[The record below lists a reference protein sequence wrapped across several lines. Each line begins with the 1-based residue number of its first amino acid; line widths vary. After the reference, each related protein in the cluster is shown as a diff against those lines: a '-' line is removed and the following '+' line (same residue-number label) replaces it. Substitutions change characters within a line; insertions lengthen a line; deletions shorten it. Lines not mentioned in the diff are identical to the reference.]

1 MSDTGSDASGNGQF
15 LSLLTALGEGALQ
28 AISFHAEESV
38 SAPYSVTVEVISGQA
53 TIDPDAVLFQPACLT
68 IAFGTGG
75 PRIMQGMVRSFV
87 ATGEPVRDQYAYTLT
102 FVPKLWFMGQTHDC
116 RIYPDMAVT
125 DILTSICGDAG
136 QTITINVYGDKT
148 AQPYV
153 TQFNETDFAFFS
165 RLVEEAGYFY
175 YFTHTAGDHTL
186 IVTDQ
191 NQGFVTSP
199 KPSMTV
205 AHEGGGTDVLTAW
218 HKIGSTAH
226 GSFHLLDY
234 DLTQPTTLPEDTEA
248 TTLGTAGAAARD
260 VFEWP
265 ALALTQSDVAARA
278 RLKMEAAEAEA
289 GLIEALGA
297 NPGFMPGTRFTIAA
311 DPYTGAANVE
321 YVIRSVSS
329 SGHDQGWVTGGGASD
344 YTNRIVAFPSA
355 TTWRE
360 KFVTPRPVMAGIHSA
375 VVIGDTGEEIHSE
388 QYGRV
393 KVSFFWDHRKDI
405 TADNGIWV
413 RVIQPWAG
421 NTWGWQHLPRVGCEV
436 AVAFFDGD
444 PDRPVIVGGLYNADM
459 MPVFPVPGQ
468 QTKSGL
474 RTRST
479 TGGSS
484 STFSEFSIDDKAGS
498 ELVFLHAEKDMF
510 TEIENNDTLTIGN
523 NQTITVKNDQAITI
537 SNDRS
542 LTVSGTETIEVD
554 GAQTV
559 TLKNGRT
566 TTINASGDSLTVND
580 GGITI
585 TAKQSDIAIAANAG
599 NITVTAMNS
608 IKLTVG
614 GNSIE
619 INSEG
624 VTINAT
630 KVSVQGQAM
639 VQIQGPM
646 TQVSADGMMTL
657 KGGVMMLN

>member
-1 MSDTGSDASGNGQF
+1 MSDTDSSASANGQL
-15 LSLLTALGEGALQ
+15 LSLQTALGQAALQ
-28 AISFHAEESV
+28 PISFHAEESL
-38 SAPYSVTVEVISGQA
+38 SAPYSVTVEAISTQA
-53 TIDPDAVLFQPACLT
+53 AIDPDLILFQPACLT
-68 IAFGTGG
+68 VTFGSEA
-75 PRIMQGMVRSFV
+75 PRIMHGMVRFFV
-87 ATGEPVRDQYAYTLT
+87 ATGEPVRDQFAYTLT

-116 RIYPDMAVT
+116 RIFPEMAIA
-125 DILTSICGDAG
+125 DILTSICGDSG
-136 QTITINVYGDKT
+136 QTIAVNVYGRKP
-148 AQPYV
+148 AKPYV

-175 YFTHTAGDHTL
+175 YFTHTASDHTL
-186 IVTDQ
+186 VITDQ
-191 NQGFVTSP
+191 NQGFVASP
-199 KPSMTV
+199 KPSTTI
-205 AHEGGGTDVLTAW
+205 AHQGGGTDVLTAW
-218 HKIGSTAH
+218 HKIGTTAH

-234 DLTQPTTLPEDTEA
+234 DLTQPDTLPENTQT
-248 TTLGTAGAAARD
+248 TTLATPGAAARD

-265 ALALTQSDVAARA
+265 ALELTQSDVEARA

-297 NPGFMPGTRFTIAA
+297 NPDFMPGTRFTIAA

-321 YVIRSVSS
+321 YIVRAVSS
-329 SGHDQGWVTGGGASD
+329 SGHDQTWVAGGGASD
-344 YTNRIVAFPSA
+344 YANRIVAFPSA
-355 TTWRE
+355 TVWRE

-375 VVIGDTGEEIHSE
+375 VVVGDSGEEIHSE
-388 QYGRV
+388 TYGRV
-393 KVSFFWDHRKDI
+393 KVRFFWDHRQTI

-421 NTWGWQHLPRVGCEV
+421 NTWGWQSLPRVGCEV

-459 MPVFPVPGQ
+459 MPVFPISAQ
-468 QTKSGL
+468 QTKTGL

-479 TGGSS
+479 TGGSD
-484 STFSEFSIDDKAGS
+484 STFSEFSIDDNKGS

-510 TEIENNDTLTIGN
+510 TEIENNDTLTVGN
-523 NQTITVKNDQAITI
+523 NQSITIT
-537 SNDRS
+537 NDRT
-542 LTVSGTETIEVD
+542 LTVKAKETIEVD
-554 GAQTV
+554 DAQTV
-559 TLKNGRT
+559 TVKNGRT
-566 TTINASGDSLTVND
+566 TTISAAGDSLTVND
-580 GGITI
+580 GGITM
-585 TAKQSDIAIAANAG
+585 TAKQSDIAVEASMG
-599 NITVTAMNS
+599 NITLTAMNS
-608 IKLTVG
+608 IKFTVG

-619 INSEG
+619 INAEG